1 MSDWARTFADDLKM
15 VWENDYLTYKAL
27 VGYANASDNQYEFA
41 SKCRDLYN
49 EYVDQIDVALG
60 SYGENP
66 RGITDKMTSADMLR
80 MGEAR
85 NAKVGI
91 PFHHDIWSN
100 FQADPQEIRVLWEMK
115 KDRLK

>member
-49 EYVDQIDVALG
+49 EYVDQIDVALESVLIPDAARQMVYQALYNPG
-60 SYGENP
+60 STP
-66 RGITDKMTSADMLR
+66 FDLLAADLYDYY
-80 MGEAR
+80 R
-85 NAKVGI
+85 NG
-91 PFHHDIWSN
+91 H
-100 FQADPQEIRVLWEMK
+100 E
-115 KDRLK
+115 